1 MIHFK
6 YRTNSKGG
14 EGKEGE
20 GDIQFGGEENRIY
33 IREDHLENPWV

>member
-6 YRTNSKGG
+6 YRTNSK
-14 EGKEGE
+14 ERE